1 MLTMPPMTHY
11 NFGDV
16 VLVPFPFSNQ
26 QNTKKR
32 PAVVVSSHTYNH
44 YKPDILLMAITSQIK
59 AAPSFG
65 EYEIQDWQQAGLLK
79 TSLLKP
85 LLLSIDKSCVIKVLG
100 QLSAKDLQGLKHSLN
115 VILG

>member
-1 MLTMPPMTHY
+1 MTMPPMTHY

-16 VLVPFPFSNQ
+16 LLVPFPFSNQ
-26 QNTKKR
+26 QNSKKR
-32 PAVVVSSHTYNH
+32 PAVVVNSHTYNH

-65 EYEIQDWQQAGLLK
+65 EYEIQDWQHAGLIK

-85 LLLSIDKSCVIKVLG
+85 LLLSIEKTCVLKSLG
-100 QLSAKDLQGLKHSLN
+100 QLSVTDLLGLKHSLN
-115 VILG
+115 IILG